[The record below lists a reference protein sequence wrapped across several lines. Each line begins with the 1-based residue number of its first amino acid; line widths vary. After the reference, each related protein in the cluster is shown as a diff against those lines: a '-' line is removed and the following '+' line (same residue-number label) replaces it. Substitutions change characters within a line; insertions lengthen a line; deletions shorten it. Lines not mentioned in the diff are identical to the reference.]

1 MQIGERLKEARE
13 EKGLSLEDI
22 QQKTKIQNRYLQA
35 IEEDNL
41 DDLPGKFYA
50 RAFIKEYAL
59 AVDLDPSELLVGFDE
74 EKIQPQTE
82 DNTPY
87 ARMSRSNEPKEA
99 KGASFL
105 SFLPTVIVVILI
117 VVIIF
122 VAITLYQKY
131 SSGADDSA
139 DNPNEN
145 EVYRDADEE
154 KPDNENNETNENEE
168 KAENEENET
177 EEDEDEE
184 QEPEFSVDEKGE
196 GTSPESK
203 MTYTY
208 DSDEAELTFEV
219 EEEAYFLLQSG
230 KGGETKVETT
240 LNPDAAPEPIDIS
253 DEDQIYINIGYA
265 PGVKMFINEDE
276 IKYPVEAEE
285 ENHQKILIDLEKAD

>member
-59 AVDLDPSELLVGFDE
+59 AVGLDPTVLLEGFDE

-131 SSGADDSA
+131 SSGDDESS
-139 DNPNEN
+139 N
-145 EVYRDADEE
+145 
-154 KPDNENNETNENEE
+154 NENEE
-168 KAENEENET
+168 EAENEENEN
-177 EEDEDEE
+177 EENENEE
-184 QEPEFSVDEKGE
+184 EEEPEFSVDEEGE

-208 DSDEAELTFEV
+208 DSDKAELTFEV
-219 EEEAYFLLQSG
+219 EEETYFLLQNG
-230 KGGETKVETT
+230 KDGEAKVETT
-240 LNPDAAPEPIDIS
+240 LNPD
-253 DEDQIYINIGYA
+253 
-265 PGVKMFINEDE
+265 
-276 IKYPVEAEE
+276 
-285 ENHQKILIDLEKAD
+285 

>member
-1 MQIGERLKEARE
+1 MQIGERLREARE

-59 AVDLDPSELLVGFDE
+59 AVDLDPSEVLEGFDE
-74 EKIQPQTE
+74 EKIQSQTE
-82 DNTPY
+82 DNAPY

-99 KGASFL
+99 KGTSFL

-117 VVIIF
+117 IVIIF

-131 SSGADDSA
+131 SSSEDEPAE
-139 DNPNEN
+139 NPNDN
-145 EVYRDADEE
+145 EVYRDANEE
-154 KPDNENNETNENEE
+154 KPDNENEEAQEND
-168 KAENEENET
+168 N
-177 EEDEDEE
+177 EEDEKENEDENENEE

-208 DSDEAELTFEV
+208 DDDNVELTFEV
-219 EEEAYFLLQSG
+219 EEEAYFLLQNG
-230 KGGETKVETT
+230 DGETLEETT
-240 LNPDAAPEPIDIS
+240 LNPDAEPEPIDVS
-253 DEDQIYINIGYA
+253 DEDQIYINVGFA
-265 PGVKMFINEDE
+265 PGVKMYLNDVEME
-276 IKYPVEAEE
+276 YPVNAED
-285 ENHQKILIDLEKAD
+285 ENHQKVWIDLEKAE

>member
-1 MQIGERLKEARE
+1 MQIGERLREARE

-22 QQKTKIQNRYLQA
+22 QQKTKIQSRYLQA

-59 AVDLDPSELLVGFDE
+59 AVDLDPSEVLEGFDE
-74 EKIQPQTE
+74 EKIQSQTE
-82 DNTPY
+82 DNAPY

-117 VVIIF
+117 IVIIF
-122 VAITLYQKY
+122 VGIILYQKY
-131 SSGADDSA
+131 WSSEDDSA
-139 DNPNEN
+139 DNPNDN
-145 EVYRDADEE
+145 EVYRDANEE
-154 KPDNENNETNENEE
+154 KPDNENEEAEENENDEN
-168 KAENEENET
+168 ENEENEN
-177 EEDEDEE
+177 DEEE

-208 DSDEAELTFEV
+208 DSDDVELTFEV
-219 EEEAYFLLQSG
+219 EEEAYFLLQNG
-230 KGGETKVETT
+230 DEETLEETT
-240 LNPDAAPEPIDIS
+240 LNPDAEPEPIDVS
-253 DEDQIYINIGYA
+253 DEDQLYINVGYA
-265 PGVKMFINEDE
+265 PGVKMYLNDVEME
-276 IKYPVEAEE
+276 YPVSAGD
-285 ENHQKILIDLEKAD
+285 ENHQKLRIDLEKAD

>member
-59 AVDLDPSELLVGFDE
+59 AVGLDPTELLEGFDE

-131 SSGADDSA
+131 SSGDDESSN
-139 DNPNEN
+139 NPNEN
-145 EVYRDADEE
+145 EVYRDANEE
-154 KPDNENNETNENEE
+154 KPDNENNENEE
-168 KAENEENET
+168 EAENEENEN
-177 EEDEDEE
+177 EENENEE
-184 QEPEFSVDEKGE
+184 EEEPEFSGDEEGE
-196 GTSPESK
+196 GTPPESK
-203 MTYTY
+203 MTYMY
-208 DSDEAELTFEV
+208 DSDKAELTFEV
-219 EEEAYFLLQSG
+219 EEETYFLLQNG
-230 KGGETKVETT
+230 KDGEAKVETT
-240 LNPDAAPEPIDIS
+240 LNPDDEPEPIDIS
-253 DEDQIYINIGYA
+253 DEDQIYINVGYA
-265 PGVKMFINEDE
+265 PGVKMFINDVELT
-276 IKYPVEAEE
+276 YPVDAEE
-285 ENHQKILIDLEKAD
+285 ESHQKILVDLEKAD